1 MPAEEK
7 ILTSAGIFYYVPWE
21 ELFPR
26 HLFFLLTYSLY
37 AEMTRE

>member
-26 HLFFLLTYSLY
+26 HLFFYSPTACML
-37 AEMTRE
+37 R